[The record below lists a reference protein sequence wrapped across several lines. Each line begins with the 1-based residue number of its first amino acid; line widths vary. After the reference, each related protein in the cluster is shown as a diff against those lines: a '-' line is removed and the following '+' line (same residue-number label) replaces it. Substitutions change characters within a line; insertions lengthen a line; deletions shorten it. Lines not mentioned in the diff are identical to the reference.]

1 MDGRL
6 ECWRKQW
13 KEGKLYDTFNNGR
26 LISSNDEKAFNIFA
40 SRQRKVAEAPVLF
53 MELARFEKKMNA
65 VGVKTI
71 FHFSGYSELIRFFKG
86 RYGGMQEVPDVLIHS
101 GKKHFF

>member
-1 MDGRL
+1 
-6 ECWRKQW
+6 
-13 KEGKLYDTFNNGR
+13 
-26 LISSNDEKAFNIFA
+26 
-40 SRQRKVAEAPVLF
+40 

-101 GKKHFF
+101 GKKYFF